1 MKNILTEALVN
12 LATNAS
18 FILCAGHGMSSVEDK
33 PTTGSYRQ
41 V

>member
-1 MKNILTEALVN
+1 MAWLYMPSFLV
-12 LATNAS
+12 
-18 FILCAGHGMSSVEDK
+18 CAGHGMSSVGDK